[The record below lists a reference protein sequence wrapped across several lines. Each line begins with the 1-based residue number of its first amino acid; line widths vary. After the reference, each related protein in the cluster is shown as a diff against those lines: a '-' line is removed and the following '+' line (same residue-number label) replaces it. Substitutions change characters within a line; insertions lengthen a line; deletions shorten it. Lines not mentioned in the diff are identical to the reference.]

1 MNKTNAKETER
12 SSRNDTNRLDEH
24 DEIDERIRHGNKK
37 NTGDQFDPNLKG
49 RSRSIT
55 GSNQNLEYNE
65 ETGQKVRSIYPVTG
79 F

>member
-24 DEIDERIRHGNKK
+24 DEVDERVNRHGNK
-37 NTGDQFDPNLKG
+37 NVAGDQFDPNLKS

-55 GSNQNLEYNE
+55 GSNQNLEFNE
-65 ETGQKVRSIYPVTG
+65 ESG
-79 F
+79 